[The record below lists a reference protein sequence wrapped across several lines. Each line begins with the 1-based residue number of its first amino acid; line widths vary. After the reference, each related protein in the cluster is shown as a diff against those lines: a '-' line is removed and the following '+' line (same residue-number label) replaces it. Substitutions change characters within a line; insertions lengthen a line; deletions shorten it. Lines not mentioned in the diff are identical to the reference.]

1 MKKFRDFILEDT
13 MSANALASQYDA
25 GLSSENIPHDV
36 DDANVKAKINA
47 VLGHTAVSEYMN
59 PNAAISQMEAKLG
72 QLGISR
78 VHNADQGDMP
88 ALEEFDESGEMM
100 VSFTRY
106 GEIMGKSVDTPM
118 DEIEKEEKN
127 YDLKIRYQKLENNSY
142 KVYGELV

>member
-13 MSANALASQYDA
+13 QYDA
-25 GLSSENIPHDV
+25 GLSSEHIPHDV

-78 VHNADQGDMP
+78 VRNADQGEMP
-88 ALEEFDESGEMM
+88 TLEEFDDSGELM

-127 YDLKIRYQKLENNSY
+127 YDLKIKYQKLENNSY